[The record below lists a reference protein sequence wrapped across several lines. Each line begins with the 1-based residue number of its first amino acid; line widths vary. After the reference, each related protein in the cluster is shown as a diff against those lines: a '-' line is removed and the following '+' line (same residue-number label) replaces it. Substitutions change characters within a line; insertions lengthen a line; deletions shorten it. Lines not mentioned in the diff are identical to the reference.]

1 MSYAE
6 IKNINGSQAFVID
19 GKVYPPMAMTTRFDK
34 PDYIK
39 NLGKSGMK
47 VFFLMTN
54 TDWLRPGRDYTDENE
69 VKSDE

>member
-1 MSYAE
+1 
-6 IKNINGSQAFVID
+6 
-19 GKVYPPMAMTTRFDK
+19 MAMTTRFDK